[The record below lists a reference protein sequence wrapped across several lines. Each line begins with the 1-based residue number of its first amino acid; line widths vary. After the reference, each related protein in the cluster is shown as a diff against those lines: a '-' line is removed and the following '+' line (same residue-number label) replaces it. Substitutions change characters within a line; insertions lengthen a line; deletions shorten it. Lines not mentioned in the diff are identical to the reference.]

1 MRRAFLEER
10 MWTRLRLARSL
21 TLAKIL
27 DEGLQFHGVD
37 ASVSASADYSPSR
50 ALALALHTE
59 FPKLD
64 GLAYRSRFN
73 NGEVCYAIFD
83 RVPPADF
90 TVMSSDPLDADKTR
104 VDELMAWHGA
114 VFDTSPDV

>member
-1 MRRAFLEER
+1 
-10 MWTRLRLARSL
+10 MWTRLRPARSL

-37 ASVSASADYSPSR
+37 ASVSASEDYAASR
-50 ALALALHTE
+50 AFALALHTD

-73 NGEVCYAIFD
+73 NGEICYAIFD
-83 RVPPADF
+83 RVPASDF
-90 TVMSSDPLDADKTR
+90 TVMPGELLDADKRR

-114 VFDTSPDV
+114 VFDTSSAV